1 MKEFLTET
9 VRPDMFTIPEDL
21 LIYKC
26 YEEHVKDIGGHE
38 EITFSFS
45 HYYNFWTR
53 HKVGAE
59 YLMVNRDKSLVKCK
73 VAYYPLPYYKDLRA
87 LIEIDKGM
95 WTDFREVPVTFLH
108 KQ

>member
-1 MKEFLTET
+1 MKEYLTET
-9 VRPDMFTIPEDL
+9 VRPDMFTTHEDL

-26 YEEHVKDIGGHE
+26 YLHHVNDIGGE
-38 EITFSFS
+38 VDFSFS

-53 HKVGAE
+53 HNVGAE

-87 LIEIDKGM
+87 LIEIDKGT